1 MNGDGM
7 VTLRELT
14 DALTVRDSILK
25 EKTRQLELSEEMFRT
40 VFNLTPVPIA
50 IIQVATGLILQVN
63 IAFTALLGYCPNEII
78 GKHVLTLYYDPKD
91 REMVLDEVGK
101 KGSIKYAHVKLN
113 HKDGTVIECLLS
125 VKHITTDSVS
135 LYLAIADNREHN
147 QRYGDILV

>member
-101 KGSIKYAHVKLN
+101 KGSIKYAHIKFR
-113 HKDGTVIECLLS
+113 HKDGSLLDCLLS
-125 VKHITTDSVS
+125 VKQITTDSMS
-135 LYLAIADNREHN
+135 LYLAIADNRDCN
-147 QRYGDILV
+147 QRYGDVLI